1 MDVEDVDADGVESGT
16 GCVVFRS
23 VDHNMF
29 VKKKKCLGDFT
40 RVTEDGPW
48 LFRNNVVLVEPY
60 DGFTKPEKVELFMF
74 PTWMHIHK
82 LTEGYHK

>member
-1 MDVEDVDADGVESGT
+1 MLGRFHACDGRWSLALP
-16 GCVVFRS
+16 
-23 VDHNMF
+23 
-29 VKKKKCLGDFT
+29 K
-40 RVTEDGPW
+40 
-48 LFRNNVVLVEPY
+48 VVLVEPY

>member
-29 VKKKKCLGDFT
+29 VKKQKCLGD
-40 RVTEDGPW
+40 RKSRPEEELGYGLYRMLIGICAWW
-48 LFRNNVVLVEPY
+48 LPRN
-60 DGFTKPEKVELFMF
+60 
-74 PTWMHIHK
+74 
-82 LTEGYHK
+82 

>member
-16 GCVVFRS
+16 GCVVFGS

-29 VKKKKCLGDFT
+29 VKKQKCLGDFT
-40 RVTEDGPW
+40 CVTEDGPW
-48 LFRNNVVLVEPY
+48 LFQNNVVLVEPY
-60 DGFTKPEKVELFMF
+60 DGFMKLEKVELFMF

-82 LTEGYHK
+82 LTKGYHK